1 MRKAQMARVIT
12 MDEVRLGGKTVLLR
26 VDINSP
32 LHPNTKAFLDD
43 TRIRAILPTMRKLA
57 KSKTVIMTHQ
67 SRPGKGDFT
76 GTLGHARELGRL
88 LGKAVKWVDDIHGD
102 KALAAIEEMQV
113 GDILML
119 NNIRMDAQEL
129 SMKDNTF
136 ESLLDSQI
144 VTRLSSVVDVF
155 INDAFACAHR
165 NSPSITGFTHAI
177 PCVAG
182 ELMNKEI
189 RALQKASEQPERPCI
204 AILGGIKVDDS
215 VGVADNMLRTGI
227 TDQVWV
233 IGGVANLF
241 LMCNG
246 VDIGSP
252 SESFLRNELGDNWDE
267 TVENIEALLRDYPE
281 QIIMPEDLAANIGGN
296 RVDTP
301 ISALPVEASLID
313 LGVMSTLKMSKAIKE
328 AGTVIL
334 NGPAGVFEMDDFAF
348 GTIEMLNACSESSAY
363 TIMGGG
369 HTATLVAQMGIAEK
383 MGHVSTGGGACLN
396 FLAGRSMPA
405 LAGLAQSALQFDV
418 EIVMHEVQES

>member
-1 MRKAQMARVIT
+1 
-12 MDEVRLGGKTVLLR
+12 MDEVRLEGKTVLLR

-32 LHPNTKAFLDD
+32 LHPTTKAFLDD
-43 TRIRAILPTMRKLA
+43 TRIREILPTMRKLA

-67 SRPGKGDFT
+67 SRPGKNDFT

-88 LGKAVKWVDDIHGD
+88 LGKPVKWVDDIHGD
-102 KALAAIEEMQV
+102 KALAAIEAMQV

-119 NNIRMDAQEL
+119 NNVRMDAQEL
-129 SMKDNTF
+129 SMKNNTF

-144 VTRLSSVVDVF
+144 VTRLSSVADVF

-182 ELMNKEI
+182 ELMNKEV

-246 VDIGSP
+246 INIGSP
-252 SESFLRNELGDNWDE
+252 SETFLRNELGKGWDE
-267 TVENIEALLRDYPE
+267 TFEKAEALLRDYSE

-301 ISALPVEASLID
+301 VSALPVEAALID

-363 TIMGGG
+363 TVKGE
-369 HTATLVAQMGIAEK
+369 GILLLWLPRWVLQEK
-383 MGHVSTGGGACLN
+383 WGMFRLEG
-396 FLAGRSMPA
+396 
-405 LAGLAQSALQFDV
+405 GLA
-418 EIVMHEVQES
+418 

>member
-1 MRKAQMARVIT
+1 
-12 MDEVRLGGKTVLLR
+12 MDEVRLEGKTVLLR

-43 TRIRAILPTMRKLA
+43 TRIKAILPTMRKLA

-67 SRPGKGDFT
+67 SRPGKSDFT

>member
-1 MRKAQMARVIT
+1 
-12 MDEVRLGGKTVLLR
+12 
-26 VDINSP
+26 
-32 LHPNTKAFLDD
+32 
-43 TRIRAILPTMRKLA
+43 MRKLS

-67 SRPGKGDFT
+67 SRPGKDDFT

-88 LGKAVKWVDDIHGD
+88 IGKAVKWVDDIHGE
-102 KALAAIEEMQV
+102 KALAAIEEMQI
-113 GDILML
+113 GDVLML
-119 NNIRMDAQEL
+119 NNIRLDDQEL
-129 SMKDNTF
+129 SMKNNTF

-144 VTRLSSVVDVF
+144 VTRLSSVADVF

-182 ELMNKEI
+182 ELLNKEI
-189 RALQKASEQPERPCI
+189 RALQKASEQPKRPCI
-204 AILGGIKVDDS
+204 AILGGVKVDDS
-215 VGVADNMLRTGI
+215 VGVASNMLTAGI
-227 TDQVWV
+227 ADQVWV

-246 VDIGSP
+246 INIGSP
-252 SESFLRNELGDNWDE
+252 SESFLRNELGEAWGE
-267 TVENIEALLRDYPE
+267 TVENIETLLRDYPE

-301 ISALPVEASLID
+301 VSALPVEASLID

-405 LAGLAQSALQFDV
+405 LAGLAQSAMQFDV
-418 EIVMHEVQES
+418 EIIMHEVQ

>member
-1 MRKAQMARVIT
+1 MARVIT
-12 MDEVRLGGKTVLLR
+12 MDEVRLEGKTVLLR

-43 TRIRAILPTMRKLA
+43 TRIKAILPTMRKLA

-67 SRPGKGDFT
+67 SRPGKSDFT

>member
-1 MRKAQMARVIT
+1 
-12 MDEVRLGGKTVLLR
+12 MDEVRLEGKTVLLR

-32 LHPNTKAFLDD
+32 LHPTTKAFLDD

-102 KALAAIEEMQV
+102 KALAAIEKMQV

-129 SMKDNTF
+129 SMKNNTF

-177 PCVAG
+177 PCVSG

-246 VDIGSP
+246 VDIGNP

>member
-1 MRKAQMARVIT
+1 
-12 MDEVRLGGKTVLLR
+12 MDEVRLEGKTVLLR

-43 TRIRAILPTMRKLA
+43 TRIKAILPTMRKLA

-129 SMKDNTF
+129 SMKNNTF